1 MPRPGLPP
9 TPGSSTDLKA
19 KDGASQIASL
29 HLAFELPPPAL
40 HDAAR
45 TSPDKLFPGTAS
57 AAAHHSHGQQPHQQQ
72 QTSPP
77 SYPMQAAETVKARR
91 RSSAATAAAKETK
104 DVNGSAF
111 ALPPPPTRSRKII
124 QMKPR
129 QEDAVPSASK
139 DGTAGK
145 GGPTGAGGKAARA
158 TASTGSGGGVAA
170 AGSASSKTGSG
181 KKQPSATS
189 AAGRKIAR
197 KTAHSLI
204 ERRRRSKM
212 NEEFGVLKDMIP
224 ACTGDMH
231 KLAILQRQAS
241 IEYIRYLEDC
251 VSQLKAQH
259 SGDGDHHGGDI
270 SASGNPLPSI
280 REFHPTFHGDESA
293 DVEMSDSEAVSPTF
307 TARPDSHH
315 HHHYPTPQQQQH
327 HHQPSVSPA
336 LHAQDAR
343 PRHHS
348 YSSTTS
354 TAAAPEY
361 RHHGFTLSATPSPAF
376 GPQRQGPYARSSTST
391 SAASTVTS
399 PALNPQT
406 ELDHEATAALLM
418 LNADRRGTTAN
429 ARGLS
434 VRDLLSG

>member
-19 KDGASQIASL
+19 KDGVNQLASL
-29 HLAFELPPPAL
+29 HLAFELPPPAI

-45 TSPDKLFPGTAS
+45 TSPGKLSPGSS
-57 AAAHHSHGQQPHQQQ
+57 AHAHSHSHHQHM
-72 QTSPP
+72 SPP

-91 RSSAATAAAKETK
+91 RSSAATKEPK
-104 DVNGSAF
+104 DGF

-129 QEDAVPSASK
+129 QEEPS
-139 DGTAGK
+139 
-145 GGPTGAGGKAARA
+145 
-158 TASTGSGGGVAA
+158 VAA
-170 AGSASSKTGSG
+170 ATEAPTAKESTGKGAGKKAAATNTSGSGAAANSTTTKGG

-212 NEEFGVLKDMIP
+212 NEEFAVLKNMIP

-231 KLAILQRQAS
+231 KLAILQAS

-259 SGDGDHHGGDI
+259 GGEHRGDA

-280 REFHPTFHGDESA
+280 REFHPTFHGEPA
-293 DVEMSDSEAVSPTF
+293 ANGDVEMEMSDSEAVSPTF
-307 TARPDSHH
+307 TARPD
-315 HHHYPTPQQQQH
+315 HHYQQQH
-327 HHQPSVSPA
+327 HPSVSPA
-336 LHAQDAR
+336 LHPQDA
-343 PRHHS
+343 RHHS
-348 YSSTTS
+348 YSSS
-354 TAAAPEY
+354 SAAPEY
-361 RHHGFTLSATPSPAF
+361 RHHGGFTLSATPSPAF
-376 GPQRQGPYARSSTST
+376 GPQRHGPYARSSTST
-391 SAASTVTS
+391 SASTVTS

-406 ELDHEATAALLM
+406 ELDQEATAALLM
-418 LNADRRGTTAN
+418 LNNDRRGTAVS